1 MRPPLVLTIASSDSD
16 GASGL
21 QADLK
26 TFTALG
32 AYGASAVTMVSTVNS
47 QGLRGIHYLPGDVVR
62 SQIDAVATD
71 LLLDATK
78 IGALGSAAVV
88 ESVAA
93 AVREHSGALGRLVL
107 DPVMVG
113 SDGSALISAEGA
125 TALRD
130 SLLPLV
136 DVLTP
141 NMAEAAQ
148 LLGRPLATSI
158 DEMREQAL
166 ALRALGPRAVLVT
179 GGRLE
184 HDDAVDVL
192 VHPGGTDLLRAERV
206 SGRFVRGAGSTLS
219 AAITAQL
226 ARIEEF
232 SRAGELGEIG
242 DAGSQDDLV
251 TIVASAREFLAS
263 AIENAQGWKVSRH
276 GGTGYSPLNHLI
288 TLDKA

>member
-1 MRPPLVLTIASSDSD
+1 MRPPLVLTIAGSDSD

-32 AYGASAVTMVSTVNS
+32 AYGASAASMICAVNT
-47 QGLRGIHYLPGDVVR
+47 QGLQGIHYLPGDVVR

-88 ESVAA
+88 EAVAG
-93 AVREHSGALGRLVL
+93 AVREHRTRLGRLIL

-113 SDGSALISAEGA
+113 SDGATLISAEGA
-125 TALRD
+125 QALRR
-130 SLLPLV
+130 SLVPLV

-148 LLGRPLATSI
+148 LLGRQLATSI

-166 ALRALGPRAVLVT
+166 ALQALGPQTVLIT
-179 GGRLE
+179 GGRLTG
-184 HDDAVDVL
+184 DDAVDVL
-192 VHPGGTDLLRAERV
+192 VHPGGTDLLRADRV
-206 SGRFVRGAGSTLS
+206 AGRHVRGAGSTLS

-226 ARIEEF
+226 ARIQEF
-232 SRAGELGEIG
+232 ERAGELAEIG
-242 DAGSQDDLV
+242 EAGAQDDMV

-263 AIENAQGWKVSRH
+263 AIENAEGWKVSRRS
-276 GGTGYSPLNHLI
+276 GTGYSPVNHLI

>member
-1 MRPPLVLTIASSDSD
+1 MRPPLVLTIAASDSD

-21 QADLK
+21 QSDLK

-32 AYGASAVTMVSTVNS
+32 AYGASAATMICAVNT

-62 SQIDAVATD
+62 GQIDAVATD

-88 ESVAA
+88 EAVAA
-93 AVREHSGALGRLVL
+93 AVREHRDRLGRLLL

-125 TALRD
+125 RALRD
-130 SLLPLV
+130 SLVPLV
-136 DVLTP
+136 DLLTP

-148 LLGRPLATSI
+148 LLGRPIATSL

-166 ALRALGPRAVLVT
+166 ALQALGPQAVLVT

-192 VHPGGTDLLRAERV
+192 VHPGGTDLLRADRV
-206 SGRFVRGAGSTLS
+206 PGRRVRGAGSTLS
-219 AAITAQL
+219 AAIAAQL
-226 ARIEEF
+226 ARIEEYD
-232 SRAGELGEIG
+232 RAGELEEIG
-242 DAGSQDDLV
+242 EAGTDDDLV

-263 AIENAQGWKVSRH
+263 AIENAGDWSISRSDS
-276 GGTGYSPLNHLI
+276 GYSTLNHLI
-288 TLDKA
+288 TLDKD